1 MQWTL
6 WPGLCSDI
14 PTWPVAL
21 TLLILLVQAQD
32 LDLKS
37 PAGEQ

>member
-6 WPGLCSDI
+6 WPSLCLDI
-14 PTWPVAL
+14 PTGPVAL
-21 TLLILLVQAQD
+21 TLLISLVQAQD